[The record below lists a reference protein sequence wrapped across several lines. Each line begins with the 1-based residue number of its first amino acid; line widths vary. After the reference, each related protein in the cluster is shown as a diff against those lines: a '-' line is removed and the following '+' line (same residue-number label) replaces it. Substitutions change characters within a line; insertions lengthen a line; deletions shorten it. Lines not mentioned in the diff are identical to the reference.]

1 MAWGAVIGLAANA
14 IGGAIQS
21 NSAKKAAGNLSSG
34 LDVRKQ
40 AGRLGFS
47 LEDVYGTR
55 LQPPEFEFSEEDI
68 YRITKKLAR
77 YNAGEGTDLANQS
90 AGKVNA
96 QTLDDLEGGMRRLF
110 GGDDTFDT
118 TRTKVNANM
127 NDWLDGR
134 LSQPARK
141 ILARRALSTGA
152 SGIGKGAVDDLYA
165 GYLGVATEDI
175 VGRGMDT
182 YRSLYSMYRQSFPL
196 VTGAQM
202 MPYTT
207 LTPEAGVNMAFQ
219 TAVGQYEANLN
230 KAMAAAAPDPVASGL
245 LADEMRRIM
254 AVSAAQEGAGA
265 MMGGLVS
272 SVGGQAAGM
281 FGGGG
286 GGGFNYGSFGG
297 VTSTI

>member
-1 MAWGAVIGLAANA
+1 MWGAIIGLAANA
-14 IGGAIQS
+14 IGGAMQA

-55 LQPPEFEFSEEDI
+55 LQAPEFGFSEEDI

-96 QTLDDLEGGMRRLF
+96 QTLDDLEAGMRRLF
-110 GGDDTFDT
+110 GGGDTFDT
-118 TRTKVNANM
+118 TRSKVNQNM

-141 ILARRALSTGA
+141 LLARRALSTGA

-182 YRSLYSMYRQSFPL
+182 YRSMYSMYRQSFPL

-207 LTPEAGVNMAFQ
+207 LTPEAGVNAAFQ
-219 TAVGQYEANLN
+219 TAVAKYEADLN
-230 KAMAAAAPDPVASGL
+230 AAMAAAAPDPVASGL

-281 FGGGG
+281 FGGQTGG
-286 GGGFNYGSFGG
+286 
-297 VTSTI
+297 I